1 MALQSS
7 VNQVLILMLYLEIG
21 KSALKS
27 EITLKFRRL
36 N

>member
-7 VNQVLILMLYLEIG
+7 ENQVLILMLYLEIE
-21 KSALKS
+21 KSVLKS
-27 EITLKFRRL
+27 QITLKFRRL